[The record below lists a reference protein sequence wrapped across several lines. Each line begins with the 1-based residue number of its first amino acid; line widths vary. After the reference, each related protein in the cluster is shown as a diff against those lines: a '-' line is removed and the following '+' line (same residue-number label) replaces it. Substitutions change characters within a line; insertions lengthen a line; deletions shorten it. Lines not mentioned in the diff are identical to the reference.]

1 MKIRSLLIPLLSFPT
16 LVTMCQEET
25 TPSNYN
31 IGSKTGN
38 SQFAISLYKEIGKT
52 PGNQFISPYSISAAM
67 AMTYAGAKGETRG
80 EMSKVLCLSPEQ
92 EKVNSDFKNLNYA
105 LFRKSKDIE
114 VKTSNALWMQEN
126 FAFREDYKKIITEN
140 YSGALNTAD
149 FKNDK
154 NREAAIGKINQW
166 VSEETNGKIE
176 NLILPG
182 SLPSLTRLVLVNAI
196 YFKGNWQNKFS
207 ENNTADGIFFSD
219 GQKQVTVPF
228 MHGEF
233 DVKYLELDDIKGIE
247 LPYVDNKYNML
258 ILLPKKTDGMASLE
272 AQLTFDNYQQWI
284 SMMMKEEVTIS
295 LPKFTLTES
304 YSLESILQSMGMKQA
319 FSDDADFSG
328 ITGKPDLK
336 ISKVLHKAFVEV
348 NEEGTEAA
356 AATGVVMVEK
366 SARHEKLTF
375 YADHPFIFFIRENTT
390 GSILFMGRL
399 ARPELCTQKP

>member
-1 MKIRSLLIPLLSFPT
+1 MKISNLLIPLLSFPT
-16 LVTMCQEET
+16 LVTMCQEEM
-25 TPSNYN
+25 TPSNFN

-38 SQFAISLYKEIGKT
+38 SQFAFSLYKEIGKT
-52 PGNQFISPYSISAAM
+52 PGNQFISPYSISTAM
-67 AMTYAGAKGETRG
+67 AMTYAGAKGETRD
-80 EMSKVLCLSPEQ
+80 EMSQVLGLSPEQ
-92 EKVNSDFKNLNYA
+92 GKVDSDFRNLNYA
-105 LFRKSKDIE
+105 LFKKSKDIE

-126 FAFREDYKKIITEN
+126 FTFREDYKKIITEN

-154 NREAAIGKINQW
+154 NREAAIVKINGW
-166 VSEETNGKIE
+166 VNGETNGKIID
-176 NLILPG
+176 LIPPG
-182 SLPSLTRLVLVNAI
+182 SLSSLTRLVLVNAI

-207 ENNTADGIFFSD
+207 ENNTADGIFYSD
-219 GQKQVTVPF
+219 GQKQVTIPF

-233 DVKYLELDDIKGIE
+233 DVRYLELDDLKGVE

-258 ILLPKKTDGMASLE
+258 ILLPKKNDGLASLE
-272 AQLTFDNYQQWI
+272 SQLTYDNYQQWI

-304 YSLESILQSMGMKQA
+304 YNLENTLQSMGMTQA
-319 FSDDADFSG
+319 FSDQADFSG

-336 ISKVLHKAFVEV
+336 ISKVLHKAFIEV

-366 SARHEKLTF
+366 SARHEKLSFT
-375 YADHPFIFFIRENTT
+375 ADHPFIFFIRENTT
-390 GSILFMGRL
+390 GTILFMGRV
-399 ARPELCTQKP
+399 ARPELCTKKP